1 MQGDNNLNNEEVL
14 NKLNRLLFTYY
25 YSLSI
30 NAASKTDYTLAA
42 YYISELHKSN
52 GETPVVLDL
61 QAKIAAQ
68 QGKFKEAEFLWKK
81 CLTADPDNTSY
92 ISALNRINKLL
103 TSKAFRFYGLIK
115 LLTITAAILLF
126 AILIFLFIRR
136 QNEINDKLSLLS
148 GKQNSTIAR
157 IDSVPITKTVGTE
170 LLGTISEKINTIKG
184 INITKTNNE
193 LLIVFSGG
201 LFLRGIKI
209 DSLKIT
215 PMLQLA
221 KLLESFAGKIVIKII
236 GSTDDIPVK
245 QGKFQSN
252 TRLSIA
258 RASVIHDL
266 IYENSRLPNE
276 DLLIGSINE
285 ANHMFSNDNSENRL
299 KNRTVIIKVVQK

>member
-1 MQGDNNLNNEEVL
+1 MQGDNNLNNEVVL

-68 QGKFKEAEFLWKK
+68 QGNFKEAEFLWKK
-81 CLTADPDNTSY
+81 CLAADPDNTGY
-92 ISALNRINKLL
+92 IAALNRINKLL
-103 TSKAFRFYGLIK
+103 TSKAFRFYGFIK
-115 LLTITAAILLF
+115 LLIITAAILLF
-126 AILIFLFIRR
+126 AILILLFIRR
-136 QNEINDKLSLLS
+136 QNQINDKLSLLS
-148 GKQNSTIAR
+148 GKQNLTGVR
-157 IDSVPITKTVGTE
+157 IDSVPVPKIVATE
-170 LLGTISEKINTIKG
+170 LLATINDKVNTIKG
-184 INITKTNNE
+184 INTTKTSNE
-193 LLIVFSGG
+193 LLIVFNSG
-201 LFLRGIKI
+201 LFSRGTKI

-215 PMLQLA
+215 PLLQLA
-221 KLLESFAGKIVIKII
+221 KMLESFAGKVVIKII
-236 GSTDDIPVK
+236 GSTDDVPIK

-252 TRLSIA
+252 MRLSIE
-258 RASVIHDL
+258 RASMIHDL
-266 IYENSRLPNE
+266 IYKNSRIPNE

-285 ANHMFSNDNSENRL
+285 TNYMFSNDNAENRS